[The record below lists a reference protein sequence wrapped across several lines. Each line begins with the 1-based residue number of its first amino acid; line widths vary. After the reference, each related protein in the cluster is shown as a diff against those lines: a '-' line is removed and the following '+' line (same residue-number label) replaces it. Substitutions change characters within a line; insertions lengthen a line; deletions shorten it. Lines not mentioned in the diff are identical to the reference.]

1 MLLFTVSLK
10 PDKDKNRFKA
20 DDTKPRRKG
29 VGFFART
36 VKAEIKNISYTRKS
50 LCNSVHNDNNSVHND
65 NEHRIVPTIIRIVK
79 FFQKVIEEYLLIC
92 YNACVVQPTPV
103 NGRGCLHGAIL
114 HISCD
119 CRGRCG
125 LPPHQQM
132 ARQARQRQQIA

>member
-10 PDKDKNRFKA
+10 PDKDKNIFKA

-29 VGFFART
+29 VGFFARM
-36 VKAEIKNISYTRKS
+36 VKAEIKNISYMRKS
-50 LCNSVHNDNNSVHND
+50 LCNSVHNDN
-65 NEHRIVPTIIRIVK
+65 EHRIAPTTIRIVK
-79 FFQKVIEEYLLIC
+79 FFQNVIEDYLLIC
-92 YNACVVQPTPV
+92 YNACVVQPTPG
-103 NGRGCLHGAIL
+103 NGRGCLHGVIL

>member
-10 PDKDKNRFKA
+10 PDKDKNIFEA

-29 VGFFART
+29 VGFFARM
-36 VKAEIKNISYTRKS
+36 VKAEIKNISYMRKS
-50 LCNSVHNDNNSVHND
+50 LCNSVHND

-132 ARQARQRQQIA
+132 ARQARQRQQLA

>member
-10 PDKDKNRFKA
+10 PDKDKNIFKA

-50 LCNSVHNDNNSVHND
+50 LCNSVHNDI
-65 NEHRIVPTIIRIVK
+65 EHRIVPTTIRIVK
-79 FFQKVIEEYLLIC
+79 FFQNVIEDYLPIC
-92 YNACVVQPTPV
+92 YNACVVQPTPG
-103 NGRGCLHGAIL
+103 NGRGCLHGVIL

>member
-10 PDKDKNRFKA
+10 PDKDKNIFKA

-29 VGFFART
+29 VGFFARM
-36 VKAEIKNISYTRKS
+36 VKAEIKNISYMRKS
-50 LCNSVHNDNNSVHND
+50 LCNSVHNDN
-65 NEHRIVPTIIRIVK
+65 EHRIEPTTIRIIK
-79 FFQKVIEEYLLIC
+79 FFPKVIEDYLPIC
-92 YNACVVQPTPV
+92 YNACVVQPTPG
-103 NGRGCLHGAIL
+103 NGRGCLHGVIL